1 MKNSIESYVSECR
14 LNGCRVADLTGV
26 RLNTTLPHRPL
37 EVGCTLI
44 ISGDAQVLEQNFSAP
59 DEPDRYQPFLPVQV
73 KFPDGMLVCDK
84 LFLASLT
91 RCIQGVEDGRRFYD
105 YARGTANQLIR
116 SCEGWRDVLDHIR
129 GRQLKVTDIR
139 THNVRDAFSGFT
151 RAKSVVDLD
160 LC

>member
-1 MKNSIESYVSECR
+1 MKNSIESYVSECKAD
-14 LNGCRVADLTGV
+14 GCRVANLLV
-26 RLNTTLPHRPL
+26 QPFRPALPHRPL

-44 ISGDAQVLEQNFSAP
+44 IPGDAQVLEQNFPAP

-91 RCIQGVEDGRRFYD
+91 RCVQGVEDGRRFYD

-129 GRQLKVTDIR
+129 CRQLKVTDIR
-139 THNVRDAFSGFT
+139 THNVRDTFSGFT